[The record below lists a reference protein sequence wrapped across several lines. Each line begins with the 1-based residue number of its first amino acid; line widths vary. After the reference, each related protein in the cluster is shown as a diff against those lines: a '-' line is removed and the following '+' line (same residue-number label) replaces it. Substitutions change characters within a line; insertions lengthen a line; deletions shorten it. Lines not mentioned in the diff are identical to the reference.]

1 LVYQLQGAKLLPLDS
16 IALPLIT
23 LLHALVFVY
32 WLGGDLG
39 AFYASSI
46 VLDPRETPAS
56 RVTAARIIGAVDMAP
71 RTALIL
77 TFPTGIWLAQARG
90 WVEPSLGLLVGV
102 WIVCVIW
109 LALVWA
115 SHVFHMPAGCV
126 ARRSDL
132 AIRWSAMLLLFALA
146 IGWIA
151 PFGELPTFIQVKCG
165 LLAAAIGC
173 GLVIRGLLGPFGPA
187 LLALADGGATS
198 SIVADIARSLGR
210 ARVVVP
216 VIWLLLICS
225 AAIGLWRPG

>member
-1 LVYQLQGAKLLPLDS
+1 MPVDS

-23 LLHALVFVY
+23 LLHVLVFVY

-46 VLDPRETPAS
+46 VLNPRETPAS
-56 RVTAARIIGAVDMAP
+56 RAFAARIVGAVDMAP

-90 WVEPSLGLLVGV
+90 WVEPSLGLVLGA

-109 LALVWA
+109 LALVWGG
-115 SHVFHMPAGCV
+115 HVLHLPAGSA

-132 AIRWSAMLLLFALA
+132 VIRWFAMLLLFALA
-146 IGWIA
+146 LGLTA
-151 PFGELPTFIQVKCG
+151 PFGPLPMFIQVKCG

-187 LLALADGGATS
+187 LLALAEGGATP
-198 SIVADIARSLGR
+198 SIDADLARSLGR

-216 VIWLLLICS
+216 VIWLLLIFS
-225 AAIGLWRPG
+225 AAVGLWRPG